1 MENNVLD
8 SSLVSPK
15 STDLLEDPD
24 LGEEIV
30 ILEAAHEHT
39 DDLVLDSGNVGNNVF
54 ISTQEDVSLND
65 FDSKVQQ
72 SSGNCYTY

>member
-1 MENNVLD
+1 MFWDAASKKL
-8 SSLVSPK
+8 
-15 STDLLEDPD
+15 
-24 LGEEIV
+24 
-30 ILEAAHEHT
+30 ILETQNNDTEIFENT
-39 DDLVLDSGNVGNNVF
+39 LVLDSGNVGNNVF